1 MIDKPLRTAAV
12 AAAAALILVSGAAA
26 AQDALKLKFATF
38 GSSANPIVRCGPL
51 SLLDDIN
58 KGSGGKITFENYI
71 GAGSFSAPPKLYEQ
85 VAKGIMDLSWG
96 LQDYSPGRFPLSE
109 VISLPFAAED
119 NIAAAKAVAK
129 LFPKFLAKEYQD
141 VHVIMLPMVSPYQLH
156 SRKPVTKIEDV
167 KGLRIRGA
175 GIGTKAAL
183 EDLGAAVSVM
193 PSTLQYESLQKGVI
207 DATMGTWA
215 TLIAFKLN
223 EIVSH
228 HTALDFATLPA
239 FMVMSKKSYAAL
251 SPGQK
256 AIVDSL
262 STPEKAAEISSCWT
276 KVDTLAIAEAKK
288 LGHTIVEPSDAER
301 EAWRKATQP
310 AVDRILAGIEAK
322 GQPAREFYS
331 ALKAAIKA
339 ERAGK

>member
-1 MIDKPLRTAAV
+1 MIDKAFRSIV
-12 AAAAALILVSGAAA
+12 AATVALALVPSTSAAE
-26 AQDALKLKFATF
+26 DAVKLKFASF
-38 GSSANPIVRCGPL
+38 GSPANPIVRCGPL
-51 SLLDDIN
+51 SLLEDVT
-58 KGSGGKITFENYI
+58 KRSGGTITFENYI
-71 GAGSFSAPPKLYEQ
+71 GAGSFSSPPKLYEH

-129 LFPKFLAKEYQD
+129 LFPKFLAKEYAD

-156 SRKPVTKIEDV
+156 SRKPVTRIEDV
-167 KGLRIRGA
+167 RGLRIRGA

-228 HTALDFATLPA
+228 HLALDFATLPA
-239 FMVMSKKSYAAL
+239 FMIMSKKSYAAL
-251 SPGQK
+251 TAAQRV
-256 AIVDSL
+256 IVDSL
-262 STPEKAAEISSCWT
+262 STPEKAAEISGCWN
-276 KVDTLAIAEAKK
+276 KVDALAMAEAKK
-288 LGHTIVEPSDAER
+288 LGHTIHDPSDAER

-310 AVDRILAGIEAK
+310 AVDRILADIEAK
-322 GQPAREFYS
+322 GHPAREFHA
-331 ALKAAIKA
+331 ALKPAIKA
-339 ERAGK
+339 EKSGK